1 MQGVENYTLLAQSA
15 PFLHSDQTHVYQ
27 LRFNHVR
34 GRSRPPL
41 RKRQNPPRFCSHLC
55 LSRICSWHSQ
65 IRIRLAGICRN
76 HTVEERTCIPL
87 RPPFHFLSHL
97 RVCSRGKSC
106 RSCLLTRDELRFT
119 NQLEQTEELAVLQ
132 LLLVRLQLLRSAWGG
147 LGTALGD
154 MRRKEWGKDESR
166 IGRFSIC
173 VFFTP
178 PERS

>member
-1 MQGVENYTLLAQSA
+1 MRTTPSRSIGP
-15 PFLHSDQTHVYQ
+15 PFCILTKHTYQ

-41 RKRQNPPRFCSHLC
+41 RKRQNPTRFCSHLC

-65 IRIRLAGICRN
+65 IQIRLAGICRN

-132 LLLVRLQLLRSAWGG
+132 LLLVLLRLLRSAWGG
-147 LGTALGD
+147 LGTALGLGGALLGLW
-154 MRRKEWGKDESR
+154 RYVEKRVRKDECR
-166 IGRFSIC
+166 NRN
-173 VFFTP
+173 
-178 PERS
+178 E